1 MGRTVAGEHHRPTVA
16 FDVIG
21 TLFSLDRPRDRLVAL
36 GAPPDALE
44 LWFAQA
50 LRDAF
55 AFSHAGGYR
64 PLKEFLEAALPR
76 TLDSVGVDTT
86 EESAADVMAA
96 FGELDPVEGA
106 EEACSVLFDAGWRII
121 TLTMGGEEATR
132 RLLSRAGLE
141 DRFSAFLSCDRIG
154 KTKPHP
160 DVYEMARRE
169 AGLGALWLI
178 AAHAW
183 DVAGASRAGL
193 RTCWVDHLEKRYL
206 PIYPEPDVRAS
217 GLVEAARG
225 IVAREKDTS

>member
-1 MGRTVAGEHHRPTVA
+1 LAGEDHRPTVA

-21 TLFSLDRPRDRLVAL
+21 TLFTLARPRDRLVAL
-36 GAPPDALE
+36 GAPPETLE

-76 TLDSVGVDTT
+76 TLDSIGVNAK
-86 EESAADVMAA
+86 EEVAADVIATFA
-96 FGELDPVEGA
+96 ELDPVEGA
-106 EEACSVLFDAGWRII
+106 GEACSVLFDAGWRIVALI
-121 TLTMGGEEATR
+121 MGSEESTR

-141 DRFSAFLSCDRIG
+141 DRFSVFLSCDRIR

-160 DVYEMARRE
+160 DVYGMARQE
-169 AGLGALWLI
+169 AGPGVLWLI

-183 DVAGASRAGL
+183 DVAGATRAGL
-193 RTCWVDHLEKRYL
+193 QTCWVSHLEKRYL
-206 PIYPEPDVRAS
+206 SVYPEPNVRAS
-217 GLVEAARG
+217 GLVEAARA
-225 IVAREKDTS
+225 IVAREESAA